1 MIHDNGQAGRAV
13 KRDMNLAL
21 DHLLPES
28 EQAALEAHLA
38 ESARDASLWRAMRT
52 VDDLF
57 DNASEIH
64 APPDFA
70 SKVMAAVAA
79 MPTQAPVAAEKPLPE
94 TSNKVFGV
102 GLGIMIA
109 VPLIL
114 AAFLGVQSWASDPA
128 ALNTL
133 LQQIVVVLN
142 TITQAVAAIFEM
154 ITGYVKGNPII
165 PALLTTIIPLLM
177 VWGWLMWY
185 TAQRRQQIIYRI
197 PVSAA

>member
-1 MIHDNGQAGRAV
+1 MIHDNRHAGRMI

-28 EQAALEAHLA
+28 EQAALDAHLA
-38 ESARDASLWRAMRT
+38 QSSGDASLWRAMHT
-52 VDDLF
+52 VNDLF
-57 DNASEIH
+57 TGAPEIQ

-70 SKVMAAVAA
+70 SKVMAAIAA
-79 MPTQAPVAAEKPLPE
+79 APAQAPVSVSPTGPSTIFGLALGVVIAA
-94 TSNKVFGV
+94 
-102 GLGIMIA
+102 
-109 VPLIL
+109 PLII
-114 AAFLGVQSWASDPA
+114 AAFLGIQNWASDPA

-133 LQQIVVVLN
+133 LQQIVVALN
-142 TITQAVAAIFEM
+142 TVTQAIAAIFQM
-154 ITGYVKGNPII
+154 IAGYINGNPII

-185 TAQRRQQIIYRI
+185 TSQRRQQIVYRI